1 MYNAVRR
8 VIGLM
13 LVSAATAVAQR
24 APSATIPAARICD
37 MSMRVLIMQLVD
49 NAGQTVSGATLTVRR
64 VRTGKLVDRA
74 EATGDGSYKV
84 LEDGA
89 LRDLR
94 PGGEAFDVTF
104 ALGTRRRRTR
114 VRIGMDDARCH
125 VRFITVP
132 AKVVL

>member
-1 MYNAVRR
+1 MYNAARR

-37 MSMRVLIMQLVD
+37 MSMRVLIMQVVD
-49 NAGQTVSGATLTVRR
+49 SAGQTVSGATLTVRR
-64 VRTGKLVDRA
+64 VRTGTLVDRA
-74 EATGDGSYKV
+74 ESTGDGSYKV
-84 LEDGA
+84 LEDGS

-94 PGGEAFDVTF
+94 PAGEAFDVTF

-114 VRIGMDDARCH
+114 VRIGMDEARCH

-132 AKVVL
+132 AKIVL

>member
-1 MYNAVRR
+1 MYHTVRR

-13 LVSAATAVAQR
+13 LVSAGTAAAQR

-37 MSMRVLIMQLVD
+37 MSMRVLIMQVVD
-49 NAGQTVSGATLTVRR
+49 AAGQPVSGATMTVRR
-64 VRTGKLVDRA
+64 VRTGKLIDRA
-74 EATGDGSYKV
+74 EATGDGAYKI
-84 LEDGA
+84 LEDGV

-94 PGGEAFDVTF
+94 PGGEAVDVTF
-104 ALGTRRRRTR
+104 ALGSRRRRVR
-114 VRIGMDDARCH
+114 VRVGMDEARCH